1 MIPNDEVAVTKGS
14 LKQAESNRRNCRKST
29 GPRTAAGK
37 AASRM
42 NAVKHGILSGMV
54 VVRGLRIQEHEEEYE
69 ALRKRCFECLA
80 PVGQVEE
87 MLVERIVMMQWR
99 LRRVVLA
106 ETGEIAMSVDG
117 GLRRREDRQP
127 LPLGI
132 FGNPLQDPVV
142 QMEKTTQGLEYL
154 TAVLKSVRRNVERDG
169 GLTEATCE
177 SVRKWFMNQPNAIAR
192 TLEEFRERMAADVKA
207 AAPQTV
213 ADGMAGTSV
222 DGMDKPVDGMDK
234 PGDTSTE
241 GEGLS
246 EEEMKENHQ
255 RGVLMFIDEKLEEY
269 AKLSEQ
275 REEREDKD
283 EWARQ
288 AADVLP
294 SAKVLDKILRYEGA
308 LERQMYRAL
317 LQLERLQRRREGEKV
332 PPPVTFEVLR
342 G

>member
-1 MIPNDEVAVTKGS
+1 MIPNDEVVVTKGS
-14 LKQAESNRRNCRKST
+14 LKQLEGNRRNARRST
-29 GPRTAAGK
+29 GPRTAKGK

-69 ALRKRCFECLA
+69 ALRKRCFESLA
-80 PVGQVEE
+80 PEGPVEE
-87 MLVERIVMMQWR
+87 MLVERVVMTQWR
-99 LRRVVLA
+99 LRRAVLA
-106 ETGEIAMSVDG
+106 ETGEIALSVDG

-132 FGNPLQDPVV
+132 FGNPLKDAAE

-154 TAVLKSVRRNVERDG
+154 TAVLKSVRRDVERDG
-169 GLTEATCE
+169 ELTEAACE
-177 SVRKWFMNQPNAIAR
+177 STRKWFINQPNAITR
-192 TLEEFRERMAADVKA
+192 ELEGLRERMVTDVKA
-207 AAPQTV
+207 AAPQAE
-213 ADGMAGTSV
+213 ADTSV
-222 DGMDKPVDGMDK
+222 DGMDKPADGSAVAKAMADA
-234 PGDTSTE
+234 D
-241 GEGLS
+241 GLS
-246 EEEMKENHQ
+246 GEELKDIHQ
-255 RGVLMFIDEKLEEY
+255 RGVLMFIDEKLGEY

-317 LQLERLQRRREGEKV
+317 LQLERLQRRREGENV
-332 PPPVTFEVLR
+332 PPPVTMEVLR
-342 G
+342 R

>member
-1 MIPNDEVAVTKGS
+1 
-14 LKQAESNRRNCRKST
+14 
-29 GPRTAAGK
+29 
-37 AASRM
+37 M

-54 VVRGLRIQEHEEEYE
+54 VVRGLRIQEHEEDYK
-69 ALRKRCFECLA
+69 ALRERCFECLA

-87 MLVERIVMMQWR
+87 MLVERVVMTQWR

-106 ETGEIAMSVDG
+106 ETGEIALSVDG

-127 LPLGI
+127 LPLGV
-132 FGNPLQDPVV
+132 FGNPLQDPAV